1 MYMSLTAHPNTQY
14 VLGPVFICDFKD
26 GYCVDEPVQIA
37 VVSSSPWGTG
47 GDGWKSGILR
57 MRGCGDV
64 NCAASVYDNIEWI
77 ESVLGEIMF

>member
-1 MYMSLTAHPNTQY
+1 MYMTLSAHPNTQY

-47 GDGWKSGILR
+47 ILR

-77 ESVLGEIMF
+77 ESVLGESMF

>member
-1 MYMSLTAHPNTQY
+1 MYMTLITHPNTQY

-37 VVSSSPWGTG
+37 VVSSTPWGPIPS
-47 GDGWKSGILR
+47 KPL

-64 NCAASVYDNIEWI
+64 DCAASVYDNIEWI
-77 ESVLGEIMF
+77 KSVLGESMF